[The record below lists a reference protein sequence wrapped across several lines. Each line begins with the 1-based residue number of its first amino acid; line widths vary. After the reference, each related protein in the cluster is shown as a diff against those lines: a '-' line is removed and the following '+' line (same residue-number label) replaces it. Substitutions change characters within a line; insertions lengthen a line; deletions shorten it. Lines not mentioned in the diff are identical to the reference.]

1 MALSSLTAY
10 TPEQY
15 RALGITSFQFPPS
28 RTSTGSPDNKIAINL
43 GGWVGTNL
51 LAFTLTDAPNS
62 VSGVTIDTDATNT
75 IMVNVVPGVN
85 PSGITTYWTV
95 DMGTGASGTN
105 WEFSCLVEFNNTNT
119 GTWKF
124 VKGKSTEPKPR

>member
-1 MALSSLTAY
+1 MALSNLTSY
-10 TPEQY
+10 TADQY
-15 RALGITSFQFPPS
+15 RALGITPFQFPPS
-28 RTSTGSPDNKIAINL
+28 RTSTGSPDTRIDINL

-51 LAFTLTDAPNS
+51 LAFTLYDAPNS
-62 VSGVTIDTDATNT
+62 VSGIIIDTAATNT
-75 IMVNVVPGVN
+75 ILTNITSGVN

-95 DMGTGASGTN
+95 DMGAGASGTN
-105 WEFSCLVEFNNTNT
+105 WDFSCEVESNNTNT